1 MRHPARN
8 KILTA
13 VAVSVVLTGLAQ
25 LLYGHGSRAH
35 FENEAGMTTTSERS
49 SGAACVRH
57 SESDDPWSAE
67 EVVETEVLAK
77 SLSGA
82 AKPIILQTGILR
94 LYQLGH
100 IPGSKYAGPAGTAE
114 GLEKL
119 KKLVEAMPRSS
130 EIVYYCGCC
139 PWKDCPNIRPVH
151 TALREMGFK
160 KIKVLNIP
168 TNFSADWAAKGLPTE
183 KGGPE

>member
-8 KILTA
+8 RILLII
-13 VAVSVVLTGLAQ
+13 AVSVALTGLAQ
-25 LLYGHGSRAH
+25 LLYGHGRRAD
-35 FENEAGMTTTSERS
+35 FENGGGLTSTSEHPRET
-49 SGAACVRH
+49 GVNN
-57 SESDDPWSAE
+57 SELDDPWSAE
-67 EVVETEVLAK
+67 EVVEPEVLAK

-82 AKPIILQTGILR
+82 VKPIILQIGIRR

-100 IPGSKYAGPAGTAE
+100 IPGSTYAGPASKAE
-114 GLEKL
+114 GLDML
-119 KKLVEAMPRSS
+119 KKMVEGMPRSS

-160 KIKVLNIP
+160 KIKVLNLP
-168 TNFSADWAAKGLPTE
+168 TNFSEDWAAKGLPTE
-183 KGGPE
+183 KGGGG